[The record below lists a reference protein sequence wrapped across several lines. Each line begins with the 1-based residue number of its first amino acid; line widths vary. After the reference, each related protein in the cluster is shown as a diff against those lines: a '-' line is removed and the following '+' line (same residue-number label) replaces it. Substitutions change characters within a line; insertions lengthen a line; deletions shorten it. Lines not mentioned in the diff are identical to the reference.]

1 MLFDS
6 LPFPRGHSQVPEG
19 LPRTLAPEFHYVD
32 VAAGL
37 KLAAEGKVA
46 HVVHFKHHGQ
56 MMTLYKGDEAL
67 AARHYVASK
76 LDASIIS
83 KNQKA
88 RKVTDKEDW
97 APMQKLYDAGI
108 RRNPVT
114 GTAVYNIE
122 ECKPALR
129 TALWR
134 ADASIA
140 DTIDKKQMGQ
150 TDAALD
156 ELQMRLHEHAAQIT
170 ENKRLGPGGALAKR
184 KRASSPAA
192 SSSDEGT
199 DTGKRQRAIR
209 PMSSDDASAT
219 SVPQFA
225 GSEDTAEL
233 GMPQPLPSAPQ
244 PPSAP
249 PRSPPPSPP
258 TLSPQPPPPPSS
270 RSVVICEGERERVI
284 SKLN

>member
-1 MLFDS
+1 M
-6 LPFPRGHSQVPEG
+6 
-19 LPRTLAPEFHYVD
+19 D

-37 KLAAEGKVA
+37 KLAAEGKAA

-114 GTAVYNIE
+114 GTAVYNID

-170 ENKRLGPGGALAKR
+170 ETKQRRRAGAVAKR
-184 KRASSPAA
+184 SRASSPAA
-192 SSSDEGT
+192 SSSGEGPNSCLRYT
-199 DTGKRQRAIR
+199 KNQSMRPAQRTF
-209 PMSSDDASAT
+209 T
-219 SVPQFA
+219 SP
-225 GSEDTAEL
+225 GSW
-233 GMPQPLPSAPQ
+233 PLNNVWGWSEQ
-244 PPSAP
+244 
-249 PRSPPPSPP
+249 
-258 TLSPQPPPPPSS
+258 
-270 RSVVICEGERERVI
+270 REV
-284 SKLN
+284 